1 MVVNTRL
8 PLSRYRYAVL
18 ASGAVLSALA
28 WWLPSGAPSAAEAP
42 LDLVLVVLAAGL
54 ASSGY
59 GARSGRSLGIGA
71 VALPPLLHLEGAR
84 LAVPAALAI
93 VAAAN
98 LILYLQPGRDG
109 GRDARSPG
117 SGPPDAKALDLWA
130 ELLGGRM
137 IAIVAAGFVWR
148 SLFTGSTGSV
158 AVAGLAAAGT
168 YLLLV
173 TVVEVI
179 GWSTGGRETSSRLVY
194 WDLAVETG
202 AWSAGILVVWVL
214 LGSGRAAAIGV
225 LGVVTVLALELTR
238 LERQRRIAIEGAQSM
253 QEVHLAGHRIIFGES
268 EPLAIA
274 RQIFGECRRLLT
286 FSWFQ
291 LALLDANGAE
301 QSWFSG
307 PDGWVRE
314 GAPTP
319 PPRPAA
325 LPGIHR
331 RVAWKIVERELSVP
345 GRRLG
350 FIRMWCDPRQQ
361 RPGAVGWLDAL
372 LPQMASSV
380 HSVVLDREARQD
392 PLTGLADRRALEER
406 LSNVFGQALES
417 GTSMAVVM
425 CDLDKFKRINDLYG
439 HATGD
444 QALMAV
450 AAILEAHRREKDL
463 CCRYGGEEFAVVLE
477 ATDGR
482 VGLQVAE
489 RLREAVEDLTFKPH
503 GKQIAL
509 KLSAGVAAF
518 PELHVKQAPELL
530 ELADEALYKAKKLG
544 RNRCLLARGSGR
556 FETVDGR
563 ILGAT
568 DPKNLPPIPTLFA

>member
-1 MVVNTRL
+1 
-8 PLSRYRYAVL
+8 
-18 ASGAVLSALA
+18 
-28 WWLPSGAPSAAEAP
+28 
-42 LDLVLVVLAAGL
+42 
-54 ASSGY
+54 
-59 GARSGRSLGIGA
+59 
-71 VALPPLLHLEGAR
+71 
-84 LAVPAALAI
+84 
-93 VAAAN
+93 
-98 LILYLQPGRDG
+98 
-109 GRDARSPG
+109 
-117 SGPPDAKALDLWA
+117 
-130 ELLGGRM
+130 
-137 IAIVAAGFVWR
+137 
-148 SLFTGSTGSV
+148 
-158 AVAGLAAAGT
+158 
-168 YLLLV
+168 
-173 TVVEVI
+173 
-179 GWSTGGRETSSRLVY
+179 
-194 WDLAVETG
+194 
-202 AWSAGILVVWVL
+202 
-214 LGSGRAAAIGV
+214 
-225 LGVVTVLALELTR
+225 
-238 LERQRRIAIEGAQSM
+238 M

-291 LALLDANGAE
+291 LALLDSNGVE

-314 GAPTP
+314 GEPEP

-331 RVAWKIVERELSVP
+331 RVAWQMVERELSVP

-406 LSNVFGQALES
+406 LLNAHAQALES
-417 GTSMAVVM
+417 GTPMAVVM
-425 CDLDKFKRINDLYG
+425 CDLDRFKRINDLYG

-450 AAILEAHRREKDL
+450 AAILEAHRRERDL

-489 RLREAVEDLTFKPH
+489 RLREAVEQLLFKPH
-503 GKQIAL
+503 GRQIAL

-518 PELHVKQAPELL
+518 PELHVTQAGELL

-544 RNRCLLARGSGR
+544 RNRCLLARGGGR
-556 FETVDGR
+556 FETVGGK
-563 ILGAT
+563 ILGEA
-568 DPKNLPPIPTLFA
+568 DSGREPKIPTLFA